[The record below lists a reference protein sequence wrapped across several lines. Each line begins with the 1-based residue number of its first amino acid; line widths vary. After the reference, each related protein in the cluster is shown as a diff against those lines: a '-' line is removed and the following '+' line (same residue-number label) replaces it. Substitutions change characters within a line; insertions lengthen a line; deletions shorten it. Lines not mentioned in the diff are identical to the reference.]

1 MFDPTGNSQSN
12 SISNLDFDNLTE
24 EQQGQVR
31 AALTVAIK
39 GKLIM
44 TAPCPKCGLAKRLH
58 EKIYL
63 DGTIRHECKSCGYF
77 MIWHDRA
84 PLDTKGGNNVWL
96 KQQQETLRQ
105 GPFTR
110 GIYGD

>member
-1 MFDPTGNSQSN
+1 MLDPIGDSPSN
-12 SISNLDFDNLTE
+12 STSALDGGNP
-24 EQQGQVR
+24 GQVA

-39 GKLIM
+39 GKLVM

-77 MIWHDRA
+77 MVWHPRA
-84 PLDTKGGNNVWL
+84 ALLTTGRRSDWL
-96 KQQQETLRQ
+96 AEQQRQ
-105 GPFTR
+105 IAR
-110 GIYGD
+110 GVYPD